1 MYNINDEN
9 GHIAKRRTS
18 RSKISE
24 RLMTRSINNEE
35 TWKFKIDWNIILNF
49 INVTSDIFWWEESST
64 NLLSDT
70 TSFTSL
76 NRSFSKFI
84 KNQSF
89 TSIDVTHDTY
99 NRASEFSRCIFILFV
114 LSSCNFS
121 HIFCSSS

>member
-89 TSIDVTHDTY
+89 TSIDVTHDTD

-114 LSSCNFS
+114 LSSSNFS